1 MKWFIGLLYLFV
13 FGVIAG
19 ACSNGSTGSSELESK
34 ARELAERYIIVDTH
48 IDVPYRMT
56 VRTEDISERTTYGD
70 FDFPRAK
77 EGGLNAP
84 FMSIYVPSV
93 LQKRPGA
100 SFQLA
105 DSLIDLVDA
114 YEAEHPEK
122 FAVAHWVGELDRH
135 KKRGIVSLPMGME
148 NGSPLEGD
156 LGNLEYFFDRGIR
169 YITLTHALD
178 NQICDSAYDTTR
190 TWNGLSPFGFDVIR
204 EMNRLGIMVDISH
217 VTDDTFFD
225 VIETSVA
232 PIIASH
238 SSMRS
243 FTPGWERNM
252 SDEVLKSL
260 AENGGVVMIAFGSAF
275 LKSEYLEQG
284 DALQEELQK
293 YIDDNG
299 LGEDAAFDYRNVQR
313 RLNATGTIA
322 DLVDHIDHAVELVGV
337 DHVGLGSDYDGVFL
351 LPEGLQD
358 VSTYP
363 NLIAEL
369 LRRGYS
375 ESNIE
380 KILGANLIRVWS
392 EVENVARNWDTL

>member
-1 MKWFIGLLYLFV
+1 
-13 FGVIAG
+13 
-19 ACSNGSTGSSELESK
+19 
-34 ARELAERYIIVDTH
+34 
-48 IDVPYRMT
+48 MT
-56 VRTEDISERTTYGD
+56 VRTEDISERASYGD
-70 FDFPRAK
+70 FDFPRAR

-105 DSLIDLVDA
+105 DSLIDLVEG
-114 YEAEHPEK
+114 YEAGHPDK
-122 FAVAHWVGELDRH
+122 FAVARWPSDLTRH
-135 KKRGIVSLPMGME
+135 KKRGVVSLPMGME
-148 NGSPLEGD
+148 NGSAIEDD
-156 LGNLEYFFDRGIR
+156 LTNLQYFFDRGIR
-169 YITLTHALD
+169 YITLAHALD
-178 NQICDSAYDTTR
+178 NQICDAAYDTTR
-190 TWNGLSPFGFDVIR
+190 TWGGLSPFGFDAIH

-217 VTDDTFFD
+217 ITDDAFFD

-232 PIIASH
+232 PVIASH

-252 SDEVLKSL
+252 SDEVLSSL

-275 LKSEYLEQG
+275 LKSEYLEKG

-293 YIDDNG
+293 YIDEKG
-299 LGEDAAFDYRNVQR
+299 FGEDEAFDYLNEQR
-313 RLNATGTIA
+313 RLNATGTIV
-322 DLVDHIDHAVELVGV
+322 DLVDHIDHAVERVGV

-351 LPEGLQD
+351 LPEGLRD

-375 ESNIE
+375 ESDIE

-392 EVENVARNWDTL
+392 EVEEIARNWDTM